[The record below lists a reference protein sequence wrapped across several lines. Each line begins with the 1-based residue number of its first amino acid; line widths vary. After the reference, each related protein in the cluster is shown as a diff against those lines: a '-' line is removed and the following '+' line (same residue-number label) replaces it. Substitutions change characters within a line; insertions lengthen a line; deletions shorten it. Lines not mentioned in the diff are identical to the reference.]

1 MVEFTPH
8 TARNSV
14 FQRTAPSL
22 KVPCCLLWTTCCS
35 QMQRKNSSIPI
46 DFPSLVQ
53 HSAIKDIV
61 LQSVHSTFHTTHTN
75 SDFSL
80 MPSNQTLAALGMA
93 SPSDL
98 LRPVDQNLK
107 VKILWGEYINFTL
120 LLPNNVCQSHTP
132 EIHLCLDDLSSGPMD
147 SPVTMVRKRK
157 PVIDS
162 LEKWLEVYMVYMLVT
177 VTAHPRGALELVKY
191 QQIIS
196 KGTVTFSGLAKTHCS
211 ICASPYHTEDVCPS
225 ADRNRKHC
233 AQDAIAKT
241 AATYPRATPVAQPG
255 TQELQ
260 DLVSMGGSKVEQIST
275 WKDTI
280 FTRVCS

>member
-1 MVEFTPH
+1 
-8 TARNSV
+8 
-14 FQRTAPSL
+14 
-22 KVPCCLLWTTCCS
+22 
-35 QMQRKNSSIPI
+35 
-46 DFPSLVQ
+46 
-53 HSAIKDIV
+53 
-61 LQSVHSTFHTTHTN
+61 
-75 SDFSL
+75 
-80 MPSNQTLAALGMA
+80 MA

-132 EIHLCLDDLSSGPMD
+132 EIHLCLDDLSSGPMG

-177 VTAHPRGALELVKY
+177 VNAHPRGALELVKY

-196 KGTVTFSGLAKTHCS
+196 NRTVTFSGLAKTHCS

-225 ADRNRKHC
+225 TDRNRKHC

-275 WKDTI
+275 
-280 FTRVCS
+280 